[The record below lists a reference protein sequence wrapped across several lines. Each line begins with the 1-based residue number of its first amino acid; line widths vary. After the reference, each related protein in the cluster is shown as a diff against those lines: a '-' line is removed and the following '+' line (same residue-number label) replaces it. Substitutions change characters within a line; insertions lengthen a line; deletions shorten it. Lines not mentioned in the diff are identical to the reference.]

1 MGRGNPGRAG
11 GGDHART
18 GMLRPKREPSTGTGS
33 SGAGGEGGARAGG
46 CGYRCSPRVQGPSA
60 LLAADAEERVEH
72 SPVPNLAEPR
82 VRALPLHLQ
91 PRLGEVHGERACG
104 DSGDGGLSARRYTHR
119 SRPVPVPR
127 GPRASPNSA
136 TMEASP
142 PYTKGF
148 QLSADM
154 AWRADT
160 AARAA
165 ATEPGPEPEP
175 RSAPPQGARPLPARP
190 TGRPPSAV
198 SGNGPGAP
206 EEMPPCAWNRHGPAL
221 RRFRLVGAKS
231 DYGPSLLHPAN
242 SPRQPNEPKI
252 SVRKKVTPPPWPAD
266 RNTAPGTSFSLT
278 GTFIKKALNKSII
291 NHPDTAV
298 QPCEYTAES
307 RRCWV
312 GTGPKPGPRGHTR
325 HGATSASVQE
335 GDTAPGFRERSILLL
350 PAFTA

>member
-1 MGRGNPGRAG
+1 MGRGNLGRAG

-175 RSAPPQGARPLPARP
+175 RSAPPQGARPLPAP
-190 TGRPPSAV
+190 AHGPPSL
-198 SGNGPGAP
+198 G
-206 EEMPPCAWNRHGPAL
+206 CL
-221 RRFRLVGAKS
+221 
-231 DYGPSLLHPAN
+231 
-242 SPRQPNEPKI
+242 
-252 SVRKKVTPPPWPAD
+252 
-266 RNTAPGTSFSLT
+266 
-278 GTFIKKALNKSII
+278 
-291 NHPDTAV
+291 
-298 QPCEYTAES
+298 
-307 RRCWV
+307 
-312 GTGPKPGPRGHTR
+312 
-325 HGATSASVQE
+325 
-335 GDTAPGFRERSILLL
+335 RERSRCSGGNAPLRLEPARTRPAEIPPGRSQIRLRPL
-350 PAFTA
+350 PSPPCEFATPAK

>member
-1 MGRGNPGRAG
+1 MWETPRGGQGEPGTGWWGRTRQN
-11 GGDHART
+11 GDAAA
-18 GMLRPKREPSTGTGS
+18 KREPSTGTGS
-33 SGAGGEGGARAGG
+33 SGAGGKGGAGAGG
-46 CGYRCSPRVQGPSA
+46 CGSRCSPRVQGPSA

-104 DSGDGGLSARRYTHR
+104 DSGLSARRYAHR
-119 SRPVPVPR
+119 TRPVPVPP

-175 RSAPPQGARPLPARP
+175 SSAPPQRARPLPAPAASAPPAPAQGPPQAR
-190 TGRPPSAV
+190 RPPSGV
-198 SGNGPGAP
+198 SGSGPGAP
-206 EEMPPCAWNRHGPAL
+206 EEIPPCAWNRHGPAL
-221 RRFRLVGAKS
+221 QRFRLVGAKS
-231 DYGPSLLHPAN
+231 GYSPSLLHPAN
-242 SPRQPNEPKI
+242 PPRQPNKPKL
-252 SVRKKVTPPPWPAD
+252 SVRKKVTAPPWPAD

-298 QPCEYTAES
+298 QPCGYTAES
-307 RRCWV
+307 RRC
-312 GTGPKPGPRGHTR
+312 
-325 HGATSASVQE
+325 
-335 GDTAPGFRERSILLL
+335 
-350 PAFTA
+350 